1 MSSEQ
6 TKAQKELTDNYKK
19 IGRFSVAV
27 MELKNHLNLNLKN
40 DLLLICECSDTTF
53 RISATWKVGNV
64 PLFEIDLRTQDL
76 EISRFTIW
84 PNRQPITGLNEMK
97 SILFSEAI
105 RYGLYSIQR
114 SMLYLEI

>member
-40 DLLLICECSDTTF
+40 DLLLICECSDATF
-53 RISATWKVGNV
+53 RISAVWNIGSV
-64 PLFEIDLRTQDL
+64 PLFEFEIRCQDL
-76 EISRFTIW
+76 EISKITVW
-84 PNRQPITGLNEMK
+84 PTKQPIIGYNEVK
-97 SILFSEAI
+97 SILFSESI
-105 RYGLYSIQR
+105 RHGLYNIQR
-114 SMLYLEI
+114 SMLHLEL

>member
-6 TKAQKELTDNYKK
+6 TKAQKELADNYKK

-53 RISATWKVGNV
+53 RISAVWNIGSV
-64 PLFEIDLRTQDL
+64 PLFEFEIRCQDL
-76 EISRFTIW
+76 EISKITVY
-84 PNRQPITGLNEMK
+84 PNKQPIIGYNELK
-97 SILFSEAI
+97 SILISESV
-105 RYGLYSIQR
+105 RFGLYNLQR

>member
-1 MSSEQ
+1 MSKEQ
-6 TKAQKELTDNYKK
+6 TSVQKELQANYEK
-19 IGRFSVAV
+19 IRRFSVSV
-27 MELKNHLNLNLKN
+27 MELKNALNIKVEN
-40 DLLLICECSDTTF
+40 DLLLECSCFDTTF
-53 RISATWKVGNV
+53 RITATWKVGNV

-114 SMLYLEI
+114 SMLHLEL